1 MKLIK
6 TLALSLILS
15 TVVITATASNKLITI
30 AKAVT
35 TPDKTICIKN
45 PNAADADKF
54 FSTITT
60 LNFEI
65 YKPGSVEF
73 VNSVVE
79 TLRKNPTIA
88 SVTIGKVTGDFH
100 AITIVLKSA
109 NSKEFFVGNF
119 KRAGLFNIKIN
130 NNDAVSLDK
139 I

>member
-6 TLALSLILS
+6 TFALSLLLS
-15 TVVITATASNKLITI
+15 TVVVSATASNKLTTIT
-30 AKAVT
+30 KAVT
-35 TPDKTICIKN
+35 IPDKTICIKN
-45 PNAADADKF
+45 PNAVDADKF
-54 FSTITT
+54 FSSITM

-79 TLRKNPTIA
+79 TLRKNPTIE

-109 NSKEFFVGNF
+109 NPKEFFVNNF

-130 NNDAVSLDK
+130 NNDAVSIDK

>member
-15 TVVITATASNKLITI
+15 TVVITATASNKLTTIT
-30 AKAVT
+30 KAVT

-45 PNAADADKF
+45 PSAADADKF

-88 SVTIGKVTGDFH
+88 SVTIGKVTGDYH
-100 AITIVLKSA
+100 AITIVLKST

-130 NNDAVSLDK
+130 YTYYK
-139 I
+139 